1 MKTKL
6 FSKLLLLVTSFTL
19 ISCSFS
25 SSGSGLKG
33 NEDDYY
39 KIDFYSDYADM
50 DYGDPTS
57 WDKTKAKYL
66 GYGYILKDKDPS
78 KQSVPSLTYLDE
90 TNKDYDYRKSSK
102 VAGSYFTY
110 EFNGF
115 YTAGD
120 KSKPI
125 SDAVFTSSCDV
136 FANFKQVYNKY
147 LVKIFND
154 KEVVYSENLTYENYF
169 KIQLDKSV
177 GIGTVSIHERYTN
190 KELYSFT
197 TGKNNLP
204 YYYLD
209 AKCTGFSV
217 KRKNGDV
224 FEDYPTGNTNDV
236 DAPYEIRALYND
248 LTYKKFDVTIPQ
260 KVTFDRKDI
269 DTALFF
275 NQEHESNG
283 DNYVY
288 KVTYNEPFAPENK
301 EVTIDG
307 TKYVFIGFEDT
318 IYAPNT
324 HDKLP
329 CKKIDAS
336 HIKDNVTLT
345 PKFDYAK
352 LQVTF
357 HRGTT
362 TDTKEVSHGSLI
374 NPISI
379 DEDTIPA
386 GYVFSGDW
394 YDGSKMKEID
404 SSFDDAK
411 LKTLYTDGTTL
422 DSKFEAAKFDFSK
435 PVTTNLDLYC
445 LCVKKTLTEGIYSF
459 EYDSSLKGYSLTV
472 VSSSTELD
480 MSSLLQNRVYNFKG
494 IKKLNDKSINIDNI
508 KFPSS
513 LVKLYNDSLYG
524 LGSEGSGTTL
534 DLSNVTGELEI
545 GMNAFRSMVKMV
557 TLKLPTVKSIGKNA
571 LAECDRLTTINVK
584 SSKTEKLSNEFTGA
598 GVDDPNKIVWDAN
611 Y

>member
-1 MKTKL
+1 MKNKL

-25 SSGSGLKG
+25 SSESGLKG

-39 KIDFYSDYADM
+39 KIDFYSDYVGM
-50 DYGDPTS
+50 DYSNPTS
-57 WDKTKAKYL
+57 WDKTQAKYL
-66 GYGYILKDKDPS
+66 GYGYILKYKDPS

-90 TNKDYDYRKSSK
+90 TNKDYDYKKSSNTPE
-102 VAGSYFTY
+102 SYFAY

-115 YTAGD
+115 YTAGNG
-120 KSKPI
+120 SKPI

-136 FANFKQVYNKY
+136 FANFKQAYNKY
-147 LVKIFND
+147 LVKIFDD
-154 KEVVYSENLTYENYF
+154 KEMVYSENLTYANSF
-169 KIQLDKSV
+169 VINDDT
-177 GIGTVSIHERYTN
+177 ISIHERYVSEPLATFRMT
-190 KELYSFT
+190 KDS
-197 TGKNNLP
+197 LP
-204 YYYLD
+204 YYYET
-209 AKCTGFSV
+209 AKFARFEI
-217 KRKNGDV
+217 KRKNGDT
-224 FEDYPTGNTNDV
+224 FEDHSLGNATYYV
-236 DAPYEIRALYND
+236 DASYEIRALYKD
-248 LTYKKFDVTIPQ
+248 LIYKKFDVTIPQ
-260 KVTFDRKDI
+260 KVTFGGKDI

-275 NQEHESNG
+275 TQEHETNL

-288 KVTYNEPFAPENK
+288 KVTYNEAFEPKTK
-301 EVTIDG
+301 EITIDG
-307 TKYVFIGFEDT
+307 TKYAFSGFEDA

-329 CKKIDAS
+329 GEKVDVN
-336 HIKDNVTLT
+336 HIKDNVTLI

-357 HRGTT
+357 HEGTT
-362 TDTKEVSHGSLI
+362 AHIKEVSFGSTI

-379 DEDTIPA
+379 DENTVPV
-386 GYVFSGDW
+386 GYAFSGDW

-404 SSFDDAK
+404 SSFD
-411 LKTLYTDGTTL
+411 LNTLYTNGTVL
-422 DSKFEAAKFDFSK
+422 DSKFESVKFDFSK

-459 EYDSSLKGYSLTV
+459 EYDSSLKGYSLTG
-472 VSSSTELD
+472 VSSSTGLD
-480 MSSLLQNRVYNFKG
+480 MSSLLQTRIYDFKG

-508 KFPSS
+508 KFPST

-524 LGSEGSGTTL
+524 LGSEGSGTIL

-557 TLKLPTVKSIGKNA
+557 TLKLPMVKSIGKNA

-598 GVDDPNKIVWDAN
+598 GVDDPNKIVWAAN

>member
-50 DYGDPTS
+50 DYSDPSS

-102 VAGSYFTY
+102 VAESYFTY

-125 SDAVFTSSCDV
+125 SDAIFTSSCDV

-154 KEVVYSENLTYENYF
+154 KEVVYSENLTYANYF
-169 KIQLDKSV
+169 KIDDD
-177 GIGTVSIHERYTN
+177 TVSIHERYTN
-190 KELYSFT
+190 KELNSFRMT
-197 TGKNNLP
+197 KDSLP
-204 YYYLD
+204 YYYET
-209 AKCTGFSV
+209 AKFARFDI
-217 KRKNGDV
+217 KRKNGGT
-224 FEDYPTGNTNDV
+224 FEDYSLGNATYYV
-236 DAPYEIRALYND
+236 DASYEIKALYND
-248 LTYKKFDVTIPQ
+248 LTYKKFDVNIPQ
-260 KVTFDRKDI
+260 KVTFGGKDI

-275 NQEHESNG
+275 TQEHETNG

-288 KVTYNEPFAPENK
+288 KVTYNEAFEPKTK
-301 EVTIDG
+301 EMTIDG
-307 TKYVFIGFEDT
+307 IKYVFTGFEDA
-318 IYAPNT
+318 IYADST
-324 HDKLP
+324 HEEVKGEPVDVN
-329 CKKIDAS
+329 

-357 HRGTT
+357 HIGTT
-362 TDTKEVSHGSLI
+362 TDIKEVSYGSTI

-379 DEDTIPA
+379 DETKIPT

-394 YDGSKMKEID
+394 YDGSKMKVID
-404 SSFDDAK
+404 PSFDTK
-411 LKTLYTDGTTL
+411 LKALYTDGTSL
-422 DSKFEAAKFDFSK
+422 HSKFKDAKIDFSK

-445 LCVKKTLTEGIYSF
+445 VCIKKTLTEGIYSF
-459 EYDSSLKGYSLTV
+459 EYDASLKGYSLTG
-472 VSSSTELD
+472 VSSSTGLD
-480 MSSLLQNRVYNFKG
+480 MSSLLQNRVYDFKG
-494 IKKLNDKSINIDNI
+494 IKKLNDKSINIDEI
-508 KFPSS
+508 KFPST

-571 LAECDRLTTINVK
+571 FAECDRLTTINVK
-584 SSKTEKLSNEFTGA
+584 NKEADNPDLFNGTGVKIL
-598 GVDDPNKIVWDAN
+598 VDIKWNVN

>member
-90 TNKDYDYRKSSK
+90 TNKNYDYRESSK
-102 VAGSYFTY
+102 VAGSYFNY
-110 EFNGF
+110 EFDGF

-136 FANFKQVYNKY
+136 FANFKQSYNKY

-154 KEVVYSENLTYENYF
+154 KEVVYSENLIYRDSFVINNDTISIYQIGESGP
-169 KIQLDKSV
+169 KS
-177 GIGTVSIHERYTN
+177 ITMT
-190 KELYSFT
+190 KE
-197 TGKNNLP
+197 NLP
-204 YYYLD
+204 YYYET
-209 AKCTGFSV
+209 AKFARFEI
-217 KRKNGDV
+217 KRKNGDT
-224 FEDYPTGNTNDV
+224 FEDFSYIDREPYPI
-236 DAPYEIRALYND
+236 DAPYEIRALYKD

-260 KVTFDRKDI
+260 KVTFDGKDI

-275 NQEHESNG
+275 NQEHETNG
-283 DNYVY
+283 GNYVY
-288 KVTYNEPFAPENK
+288 KVTYNEAFEPKTK
-301 EVTIDG
+301 EKPIDG
-307 TKYVFIGFEDT
+307 IKYVFTGFEDAV
-318 IYAPNT
+318 YADST
-324 HDKLP
+324 HEEVKGEPVDVN
-329 CKKIDAS
+329 
-336 HIKDNVTLT
+336 HIKDNVTLISR
-345 PKFDYAK
+345 FDYAK

-357 HRGTT
+357 HIGAT
-362 TDTKEVSHGSLI
+362 TDVKEVSHGSLI

-379 DEDTIPA
+379 DEETIPA

-394 YDGSKMKEID
+394 YDGSEMKVID
-404 SSFDDAK
+404 PSFDDAK
-411 LKTLYTDGTTL
+411 LKALYTDGTAL
-422 DSKFEAAKFDFSK
+422 DSKFKSAKFDFSK

-445 LCVKKTLTEGIYSF
+445 LCVKKTLTEGVYSF
-459 EYDSSLKGYSLTV
+459 EYDSSLKGYSLIG
-472 VSSSTELD
+472 VSSVPSAGLD
-480 MSSLLQNRVYNFKG
+480 MSSLLQNRVYDFKG
-494 IKKLNDKSINIDNI
+494 IKKLNDKSINIDEI
-508 KFPSS
+508 KFPST

-524 LGSEGSGTTL
+524 LGSEASGTIL

-557 TLKLPTVKSIGKNA
+557 TLKLPMVKSIGKNA

-584 SSKTEKLSNEFTGA
+584 NKEADNPDLFNGTG
-598 GVDDPNKIVWDAN
+598 VKILVAINWGR
-611 Y
+611 

>member
-50 DYGDPTS
+50 DYSDSTS

-102 VAGSYFTY
+102 VAENYFTY
-110 EFNGF
+110 EFDGF

-154 KEVVYSENLTYENYF
+154 KEVVFSENLEYASSFMTNDET
-169 KIQLDKSV
+169 I
-177 GIGTVSIHERYTN
+177 SIYERYAKDPLVTFRMT
-190 KELYSFT
+190 KDS
-197 TGKNNLP
+197 LP
-204 YYYLD
+204 YYYET
-209 AKCTGFSV
+209 AKFARFDI

-224 FEDYPTGNTNDV
+224 FEDHSLGNATYYA
-236 DAPYEIRALYND
+236 DASYEIKALYND
-248 LTYKKFDVTIPQ
+248 LTYKKFDVNIPQ
-260 KVTFDRKDI
+260 KVTFGGKDI

-275 NQEHESNG
+275 TQEHETNG

-288 KVTYNEPFAPENK
+288 KVTYNEAFEPKTK
-301 EVTIDG
+301 EMTIDG
-307 TKYVFIGFEDT
+307 IKYVFTGFEDA
-318 IYAPNT
+318 IYADST
-324 HDKLP
+324 HEEVKGEPVDVN
-329 CKKIDAS
+329 

-357 HRGTT
+357 HIGTT
-362 TDTKEVSHGSLI
+362 TDIKEVSYGSLI
-374 NPISI
+374 NPITI
-379 DEDTIPA
+379 DEETIPA

-394 YDGSKMKEID
+394 YDGSKMKVID
-404 SSFDDAK
+404 PSFDDTK
-411 LKTLYTDGTTL
+411 LKALYTDGTSL
-422 DSKFEAAKFDFSK
+422 HSKFKDAKFDFSK

-445 LCVKKTLTEGIYSF
+445 LCVEKTLTEGVYSF
-459 EYDSSLKGYSLTV
+459 EYDSSLKGYSLTGI
-472 VSSSTELD
+472 SSSTGLD

-508 KFPSS
+508 KFPST

-524 LGSEGSGTTL
+524 LGSEASGTIL
-534 DLSNVTGELEI
+534 DLSNVAGELEI

-557 TLKLPTVKSIGKNA
+557 TINLPMVKGKSIGKNA
-571 LAECDRLTTINVK
+571 FAECDRLTTINVK
-584 SSKTEKLSNEFTGA
+584 NKEADSSDLFDGTG
-598 GVDDPNKIVWDAN
+598 VKVLVEIKWNAN

>member
-90 TNKDYDYRKSSK
+90 TNKNYDYRKSSK

-110 EFNGF
+110 EFDGF

-125 SDAVFTSSCDV
+125 SDAIFTSSCDV

-154 KEVVYSENLTYENYF
+154 KEVVYSENLIYRDSFVINNDTISIYQIGESGP
-169 KIQLDKSV
+169 KS
-177 GIGTVSIHERYTN
+177 ITMT
-190 KELYSFT
+190 KE
-197 TGKNNLP
+197 NLP
-204 YYYLD
+204 YYYET
-209 AKCTGFSV
+209 AKFARFEI
-217 KRKNGDV
+217 KRKNGDT
-224 FEDYPTGNTNDV
+224 FEDFSYIDREPYPI
-236 DAPYEIRALYND
+236 DAPYEIRALYKD

-260 KVTFDRKDI
+260 KVTFDGKDI

-288 KVTYNEPFAPENK
+288 KVTYNEAFEPKTK
-301 EVTIDG
+301 EKPIDG
-307 TKYVFIGFEDT
+307 IKYVFTGFKDAV
-318 IYAPNT
+318 YADST
-324 HDKLP
+324 HEEVKGEPVDVN
-329 CKKIDAS
+329 

-357 HRGTT
+357 HIGTT
-362 TDTKEVSHGSLI
+362 TDIKEVSYGSLI
-374 NPISI
+374 NPITI
-379 DEDTIPA
+379 DEETIPA

-394 YDGSKMKEID
+394 YDGSEMKEID

-411 LKTLYTDGTTL
+411 LKALYTDGTAL
-422 DSKFEAAKFDFSK
+422 DRQFESAKFDFSK

-445 LCVKKTLTEGIYSF
+445 LCVKKTLTEGVYSF
-459 EYDSSLKGYSLTV
+459 EYDASLKGYSLTG
-472 VSSSTELD
+472 VSSVPSAGLD
-480 MSSLLQNRVYNFKG
+480 MSSLLQNRVYDFKG

-508 KFPSS
+508 KFPST

-571 LAECDRLTTINVK
+571 FAECDRLTTINVK
-584 SSKTEKLSNEFTGA
+584 NKEADSPDLFDGTG
-598 GVDDPNKIVWDAN
+598 VKVLVEIKWNAN

>member
-50 DYGDPTS
+50 DYSDSTS

-102 VAGSYFTY
+102 VAENYFTY
-110 EFNGF
+110 EFDGF

-154 KEVVYSENLTYENYF
+154 KEVVFSENLEYASSFVTNDET
-169 KIQLDKSV
+169 I
-177 GIGTVSIHERYTN
+177 SIYERYAKDPLVTFRMT
-190 KELYSFT
+190 KDS
-197 TGKNNLP
+197 LP
-204 YYYLD
+204 YYYET
-209 AKCTGFSV
+209 AKFARFDI

-224 FEDYPTGNTNDV
+224 FEDHSLGNATYYV
-236 DAPYEIRALYND
+236 DASYEIKALYND
-248 LTYKKFDVTIPQ
+248 LTYKKFDVNIPQ
-260 KVTFDRKDI
+260 KVTFGGKDI

-275 NQEHESNG
+275 TQEHETNG

-288 KVTYNEPFAPENK
+288 KVTYNEAFEPKTK
-301 EVTIDG
+301 EMTIDG
-307 TKYVFIGFEDT
+307 IKYVFTGFEDA
-318 IYAPNT
+318 IYADST
-324 HDKLP
+324 HEEVKGEPVDVN
-329 CKKIDAS
+329 

-357 HRGTT
+357 HIGTT
-362 TDTKEVSHGSLI
+362 TDIKEVSYGSLI
-374 NPISI
+374 NPITI
-379 DEDTIPA
+379 DEETIPA

-394 YDGSKMKEID
+394 YDGSKMKVID
-404 SSFDDAK
+404 PSFDDTK
-411 LKTLYTDGTTL
+411 LKALYTEGTSL
-422 DSKFEAAKFDFSK
+422 HSKFKDAKFDFSK
-435 PVTTNLDLYC
+435 PVTANLDLYC
-445 LCVKKTLTEGIYSF
+445 LCVEKTLIEGVYSF
-459 EYDSSLKGYSLTV
+459 EYDSSLKGYSLTGI
-472 VSSSTELD
+472 SSSTGLD

-508 KFPSS
+508 KFPST

-524 LGSEGSGTTL
+524 LGSEASGTIL
-534 DLSNVTGELEI
+534 DLSNVAGELEI

-557 TLKLPTVKSIGKNA
+557 TINLPMVKGKSIGKNA

-584 SSKTEKLSNEFTGA
+584 NRETDTPDLFVGTG
-598 GVDDPNKIVWDAN
+598 VKVLVEIKWNAN

>member
-50 DYGDPTS
+50 DYSDPSS

-102 VAGSYFTY
+102 VAENYFTY
-110 EFNGF
+110 EFDGF

-154 KEVVYSENLTYENYF
+154 KEVVFSENLEYASSFVTNDET
-169 KIQLDKSV
+169 I
-177 GIGTVSIHERYTN
+177 SIYERYTN
-190 KELYSFT
+190 KELNSFRMT
-197 TGKNNLP
+197 KDSLP
-204 YYYLD
+204 YYYET
-209 AKCTGFSV
+209 AKFAHFDI
-217 KRKNGDV
+217 KRKNGDT
-224 FEDYPTGNTNDV
+224 FEDYSLGNATYYV
-236 DAPYEIRALYND
+236 DASYEIKALYND
-248 LTYKKFDVTIPQ
+248 LTYKKFDVNIPQ
-260 KVTFDRKDI
+260 KVTFGGKDI

-275 NQEHESNG
+275 TQEHETNG

-288 KVTYNEPFAPENK
+288 KVTYNEAFEPKTK
-301 EVTIDG
+301 EMTIDG
-307 TKYVFIGFEDT
+307 IKYVFTGFEDA
-318 IYAPNT
+318 IYADNT
-324 HDKLP
+324 HEEVKGEPVDVN
-329 CKKIDAS
+329 

-352 LQVTF
+352 LQVAF
-357 HRGTT
+357 HIGTT
-362 TDTKEVSHGSLI
+362 TDIKEVSYGSLI
-374 NPISI
+374 NPITI
-379 DEDTIPA
+379 DEETIPA

-394 YDGSKMKEID
+394 YDGSKMKVID
-404 SSFDDAK
+404 PSFDDTK
-411 LKTLYTDGTTL
+411 LKTLYTDGTSL
-422 DSKFEAAKFDFSK
+422 HSKFKDAKFDFSK

-445 LCVKKTLTEGIYSF
+445 LCVEKTLTEGVYSF
-459 EYDSSLKGYSLTV
+459 EYDSSLKGYSLTGI
-472 VSSSTELD
+472 SSSTGLD

-508 KFPSS
+508 KFPST

-524 LGSEGSGTTL
+524 LGSEASGTIL

-557 TLKLPTVKSIGKNA
+557 TINLPMVKGKSIGKNA
-571 LAECDRLTTINVK
+571 FAECDRLTTINVK
-584 SSKTEKLSNEFTGA
+584 NKEADSPDLFDGTG
-598 GVDDPNKIVWDAN
+598 VKVLVEIKWNAN

>member
-50 DYGDPTS
+50 DYSDSTS

-102 VAGSYFTY
+102 VAENYFTY
-110 EFNGF
+110 EFDGF

-154 KEVVYSENLTYENYF
+154 KEVVFSENLEYASSFVTNDET
-169 KIQLDKSV
+169 I
-177 GIGTVSIHERYTN
+177 SIYERYAKDPLVTFRMT
-190 KELYSFT
+190 KDS
-197 TGKNNLP
+197 LP
-204 YYYLD
+204 YYYET
-209 AKCTGFSV
+209 AKFARFDI

-224 FEDYPTGNTNDV
+224 FEDHSLGNATYYV
-236 DAPYEIRALYND
+236 DASYEIKALYND
-248 LTYKKFDVTIPQ
+248 LTYKKFDVNIPQ
-260 KVTFDRKDI
+260 KVTFGGKDI

-275 NQEHESNG
+275 TQEHETNG

-288 KVTYNEPFAPENK
+288 KVTYNEAFEPKTK
-301 EVTIDG
+301 EMTIDG
-307 TKYVFIGFEDT
+307 IKYVFTGFEDA
-318 IYAPNT
+318 IYADST
-324 HDKLP
+324 HEEVKGEPVDVN
-329 CKKIDAS
+329 

-357 HRGTT
+357 HEGTT
-362 TDTKEVSHGSLI
+362 THIKEVSYGSTI

-379 DEDTIPA
+379 DETKIPT

-394 YDGSKMKEID
+394 YDGSKMEGID
-404 SSFDDAK
+404 LS
-411 LKTLYTDGTTL
+411 TLYTGQTAL
-422 DSKFEAAKFDFSK
+422 DRQFESAKIDFSK

-445 LCVKKTLTEGIYSF
+445 VCIKKTLTEGIYSF
-459 EYDSSLKGYSLTV
+459 EYDSSLKGYSLTGI
-472 VSSSTELD
+472 SSIPTAGLD
-480 MSSLLQNRVYNFKG
+480 MSSLLQNRVYDFKG

-508 KFPSS
+508 KFPST

-571 LAECDRLTTINVK
+571 FAECDRLTTINVK
-584 SSKTEKLSNEFTGA
+584 NKEADSPDLFDGTG
-598 GVDDPNKIVWDAN
+598 VKVLVEIKWNAN

>member
-102 VAGSYFTY
+102 VAESYFTY
-110 EFNGF
+110 KFNGF

-154 KEVVYSENLTYENYF
+154 KEVVYSENLEYGSSFVIDDDT
-169 KIQLDKSV
+169 I
-177 GIGTVSIHERYTN
+177 SIHERYVSEPLATFRMTN
-190 KELYSFT
+190 DS
-197 TGKNNLP
+197 LP
-204 YYYLD
+204 YYYET
-209 AKCTGFSV
+209 AKFARFEI
-217 KRKNGDV
+217 KRKNGDT
-224 FEDYPTGNTNDV
+224 FEDHSLGNATYYV
-236 DAPYEIRALYND
+236 DAPYEIRAIYENLD
-248 LTYKKFDVTIPQ
+248 YKQFDVSIPQ
-260 KVTFDRKDI
+260 KVTFDGKDI

-275 NQEHESNG
+275 TQEHESNG

-288 KVTYNEPFAPENK
+288 KVTYNEAFEPKIK
-301 EVTIDG
+301 EKPIDG
-307 TKYVFIGFEDT
+307 TKYVFTGFEDA
-318 IYAPNT
+318 IYADST
-324 HDKLP
+324 HEEVKEEPVDVN
-329 CKKIDAS
+329 
-336 HIKDNVTLT
+336 HIKDNVALI

-357 HRGTT
+357 HIGTT
-362 TDTKEVSHGSLI
+362 TDIKEVSYGSLI
-374 NPISI
+374 NPITI
-379 DEDTIPA
+379 DEETIPA

-394 YDGSKMKEID
+394 YDGSEMKEID
-404 SSFDDAK
+404 PSFDDAK
-411 LKTLYTDGTTL
+411 LKALYTDGTAL
-422 DSKFEAAKFDFSK
+422 HSKFKDAKFDFSK
-435 PVTTNLDLYC
+435 PITTNLDLYC
-445 LCVKKTLTEGIYSF
+445 LCVKKTLTEGVYSF
-459 EYDSSLKGYSLTV
+459 EYDSSLKGYSLTG
-472 VSSSTELD
+472 VSSSTGLD
-480 MSSLLQNRVYNFKG
+480 MSSLLQNRVYDFKG
-494 IKKLNDKSINIDNI
+494 IKKLNDKSINIDEI

-513 LVKLYNDSLYG
+513 LIKLYNDSLYG
-524 LGSEGSGTTL
+524 LGSEGSGTVL

-557 TLKLPTVKSIGKNA
+557 TLKLPMVKSIGKNA

>member
-25 SSGSGLKG
+25 SSESGLKG
-33 NEDDYY
+33 NEGDYY

-50 DYGDPTS
+50 DYGNPAS
-57 WDKTKAKYL
+57 WDKAKAKYL

-78 KQSVPSLTYLDE
+78 KQSAPSLTYLDE

-102 VAGSYFTY
+102 VAESYFTY
-110 EFNGF
+110 EFDGF

-136 FANFKQVYNKY
+136 FANFKQAYNKY

-154 KEVVYSENLTYENYF
+154 KEVVYSENLTYANYF
-169 KIQLDKSV
+169 KIDDD
-177 GIGTVSIHERYTN
+177 TVSIHERYTN
-190 KELYSFT
+190 KELNSFRMA
-197 TGKNNLP
+197 KDSLP
-204 YYYLD
+204 YYYET
-209 AKCTGFSV
+209 AKFARFEI
-217 KRKNGDV
+217 KRKNGDT
-224 FEDYPTGNTNDV
+224 FEDYSLGNATYYV
-236 DAPYEIRALYND
+236 DAPYEIRALYKD

-260 KVTFDRKDI
+260 TVTLGSKVI
-269 DTALFF
+269 DAQLFF
-275 NQEHESNG
+275 TEEHESVG

-288 KVTYNEPFAPENK
+288 KVTYNEAFEPKTK
-301 EVTIDG
+301 EVPIDG
-307 TKYVFIGFEDT
+307 TKYVFSGFEAAV
-318 IYAPNT
+318 YPEST
-324 HDKLP
+324 HEEVKGKQVDVN
-329 CKKIDAS
+329 

-357 HRGTT
+357 HVGTT
-362 TDTKEVSHGSLI
+362 TDTKKVSYGSLI

-379 DEDTIPA
+379 DENDIPT

-394 YDGSKMKEID
+394 YDGSKIKGID
-404 SSFDDAK
+404 PSFD
-411 LKTLYTDGTTL
+411 LNTLYIDGTSL
-422 DSKFEAAKFDFSK
+422 HSKFKNAKFDFSETVK
-435 PVTTNLDLYC
+435 TNLDLYC

-459 EYDSSLKGYSLTV
+459 EYDTSLKGYSLTG
-472 VSSSTELD
+472 VSSSTGLD
-480 MSSLLQNRVYNFKG
+480 MSSLLQNRVYDFKG
-494 IKKLNDKSINIDNI
+494 IKQLKDKSINIDNI
-508 KFPSS
+508 KFPST

-524 LGSEGSGTTL
+524 LGGKGEGTTL

-557 TLKLPTVKSIGKNA
+557 TLKLPMVKSIGKNA

-584 SSKTEKLSNEFTGA
+584 NSKTTKLSNEFTAA
-598 GVDDPNKIVWDAN
+598 GVDDLNKIAWDTN

>member
-39 KIDFYSDYADM
+39 KINFYSDYADM

-90 TNKDYDYRKSSK
+90 TNKNYDYRKSSK

-110 EFNGF
+110 EFDGF

-154 KEVVYSENLTYENYF
+154 KEVVYSENLTYANSF
-169 KIQLDKSV
+169 VINDDT
-177 GIGTVSIHERYTN
+177 ISIHERYVSEPLATFRMTN
-190 KELYSFT
+190 DS
-197 TGKNNLP
+197 LP
-204 YYYLD
+204 YYYET
-209 AKCTGFSV
+209 AKFARFEI
-217 KRKNGDV
+217 KRKNGDT
-224 FEDYPTGNTNDV
+224 FEDHSLGNATYYV
-236 DAPYEIRALYND
+236 DAPYEIRAIYENLD
-248 LTYKKFDVTIPQ
+248 YKQFDVSIPQ
-260 KVTFDRKDI
+260 KVTFGGKDI

-275 NQEHESNG
+275 TQEHETNG
-283 DNYVY
+283 GNYVY
-288 KVTYNEPFAPENK
+288 KVTYNEAFEPKIK
-301 EVTIDG
+301 EKPIDG
-307 TKYVFIGFEDT
+307 IKYVFTGFEDA
-318 IYAPNT
+318 IYADST
-324 HDKLP
+324 HEEVKGEPVDVN
-329 CKKIDAS
+329 

-357 HRGTT
+357 HEGTT
-362 TDTKEVSHGSLI
+362 TDIKEVSYGSLI
-374 NPISI
+374 NPITI
-379 DEDTIPA
+379 DEETIPA

-394 YDGSKMKEID
+394 YDGSKMKVID
-404 SSFDDAK
+404 PSFDDAK
-411 LKTLYTDGTTL
+411 LKALYTDGTAL
-422 DSKFEAAKFDFSK
+422 DGKFKDAKFDFSK

-445 LCVKKTLTEGIYSF
+445 LCVEKTLTEGIYSF
-459 EYDSSLKGYSLTV
+459 EYDASLKGYSLTG
-472 VSSSTELD
+472 VSSSTGLD
-480 MSSLLQNRVYNFKG
+480 MSSLLQNRVYDFKG
-494 IKKLNDKSINIDNI
+494 IKKLNDKSINIDEI
-508 KFPSS
+508 KFPST

-524 LGSEGSGTTL
+524 LGSEGSGTIL

-545 GMNAFRSMVKMV
+545 GVNTFRSMVKMV
-557 TLKLPTVKSIGKNA
+557 TIKLPTVKSIGKNA
-571 LAECDRLTTINVK
+571 LAECDRLTKINVK

>member
-50 DYGDPTS
+50 DYSDPSS

-102 VAGSYFTY
+102 VAESYFTY
-110 EFNGF
+110 EFDGF

-154 KEVVYSENLTYENYF
+154 KEVVYSENLTYANYF
-169 KIQLDKSV
+169 KIDDDT
-177 GIGTVSIHERYTN
+177 ISIYERYAKDPLVTFRMT
-190 KELYSFT
+190 KDS
-197 TGKNNLP
+197 LP
-204 YYYLD
+204 YYYET
-209 AKCTGFSV
+209 AKFARFDI

-224 FEDYPTGNTNDV
+224 FEDHSLGNATYYV
-236 DAPYEIRALYND
+236 DASYEIKALYND
-248 LTYKKFDVTIPQ
+248 LTYKKFDVNIPQ
-260 KVTFDRKDI
+260 KVTFGGKDI

-275 NQEHESNG
+275 TQEHETNG

-288 KVTYNEPFAPENK
+288 KVTYNEAFEPKTK
-301 EVTIDG
+301 EMTIDG
-307 TKYVFIGFEDT
+307 IKYVFTGFEDA
-318 IYAPNT
+318 IYADST
-324 HDKLP
+324 HEEVKGEPVDVN
-329 CKKIDAS
+329 

-357 HRGTT
+357 HIGTT
-362 TDTKEVSHGSLI
+362 TDIKEVSYGSLI
-374 NPISI
+374 NPITI
-379 DEDTIPA
+379 DEETIPA

-394 YDGSKMKEID
+394 YDGSKMKVID
-404 SSFDDAK
+404 PSFDDTK
-411 LKTLYTDGTTL
+411 LKALYTDGTSL
-422 DSKFEAAKFDFSK
+422 HSKFKDAKFDFSK

-445 LCVKKTLTEGIYSF
+445 LCVEKTLTEGVYSF
-459 EYDSSLKGYSLTV
+459 EYDSSLKGYSLTG
-472 VSSSTELD
+472 VSSSTGLD

-508 KFPSS
+508 KFPST

-524 LGSEGSGTTL
+524 LGSEASGTIL
-534 DLSNVTGELEI
+534 DLSNVAGELEI

-557 TLKLPTVKSIGKNA
+557 TINLPMVKGKSIGKNA
-571 LAECDRLTTINVK
+571 FAECDRLTTINVK
-584 SSKTEKLSNEFTGA
+584 NKEADSPDLFDGTG
-598 GVDDPNKIVWDAN
+598 VKVLVEIKWNAN

>member
-50 DYGDPTS
+50 DYSDSTS

-102 VAGSYFTY
+102 VAESYFTY
-110 EFNGF
+110 EFDGF

-125 SDAVFTSSCDV
+125 SDAIFTSSCDV

-154 KEVVYSENLTYENYF
+154 KEVVFSENLEYASSFVTNDET
-169 KIQLDKSV
+169 I
-177 GIGTVSIHERYTN
+177 SIYERYAKDPLVTFRMT
-190 KELYSFT
+190 KDS
-197 TGKNNLP
+197 LP
-204 YYYLD
+204 YYYET
-209 AKCTGFSV
+209 AKFARFDI

-224 FEDYPTGNTNDV
+224 FEDHSLGNATYYV
-236 DAPYEIRALYND
+236 DASYEIKALYND
-248 LTYKKFDVTIPQ
+248 LTYKKFDVNIPQ
-260 KVTFDRKDI
+260 KVTFDGKDI

-275 NQEHESNG
+275 TEEHVSNG

-288 KVTYNEPFAPENK
+288 KATYNEAFAPKVK
-301 EVTIDG
+301 EKEIDG
-307 TKYVFIGFEDT
+307 TKYVFTGFEDA

-329 CKKIDAS
+329 GEKVDAN

-357 HRGTT
+357 HEGTT
-362 TDTKEVSHGSLI
+362 THIKEVSYGSTI

-379 DEDTIPA
+379 DETKIPT

-394 YDGSKMKEID
+394 YDGSKMEGID
-404 SSFDDAK
+404 LS
-411 LKTLYTDGTTL
+411 TLYTGQTAL
-422 DSKFEAAKFDFSK
+422 DRQFESAKIDFSK

-445 LCVKKTLTEGIYSF
+445 VCIKKTLTEGIYSF
-459 EYDSSLKGYSLTV
+459 EYDASLKGYSLTG
-472 VSSSTELD
+472 VSSSTGLD

-508 KFPSS
+508 KFPST

-571 LAECDRLTTINVK
+571 FAECDRLTTINVK
-584 SSKTEKLSNEFTGA
+584 NKEADNPDLFNGTGVKIL
-598 GVDDPNKIVWDAN
+598 VDIKWNAN

>member
-50 DYGDPTS
+50 DYSKPTS

-90 TNKDYDYRKSSK
+90 TNKDYDYRKSSNIPE
-102 VAGSYFTY
+102 SYFTY

-154 KEVVYSENLTYENYF
+154 KEVVYSENLTYANYF
-169 KIQLDKSV
+169 KIDDD
-177 GIGTVSIHERYTN
+177 TVSIHERYVSEPLATFRMT
-190 KELYSFT
+190 KDS
-197 TGKNNLP
+197 LP
-204 YYYLD
+204 YYYET
-209 AKCTGFSV
+209 AKFARFEL
-217 KRKNGDV
+217 KRKNGDI
-224 FEDYPTGNTNDV
+224 FEDHSFGNATYYV
-236 DAPYEIRALYND
+236 DAPYEIKALYND
-248 LTYKKFDVTIPQ
+248 LTYKKFDVAIPQ
-260 KVTFDRKDI
+260 TVTLGSKVI
-269 DTALFF
+269 DTQLFF
-275 NQEHESNG
+275 TEEHESVG

-288 KVTYNEPFAPENK
+288 KVTYNEAFEPKTK
-301 EVTIDG
+301 EMTIDG
-307 TKYVFIGFEDT
+307 TKYVFTGFDNAFYDEAKEKPVDV
-318 IYAPNT
+318 N
-324 HDKLP
+324 
-329 CKKIDAS
+329 

-352 LQVTF
+352 LKVTF
-357 HRGTT
+357 HIGTT
-362 TDTKEVSHGSLI
+362 TDIKEVSYGSLI

-379 DEDTIPA
+379 DESAIPA
-386 GYVFSGDW
+386 GYVFSEDW
-394 YDGSKMKEID
+394 YDGSKMKGID
-404 SSFDDAK
+404 
-411 LKTLYTDGTTL
+411 LNTLYTGQTAL
-422 DSKFEAAKFDFSK
+422 DRRFESAKIDFSK

-445 LCVKKTLTEGIYSF
+445 LCIKKTLTEGIYSF
-459 EYDSSLKGYSLTV
+459 EYDSSLKGYSLTGI
-472 VSSSTELD
+472 SSIPTAGLD

-508 KFPSS
+508 KFPST

-557 TLKLPTVKSIGKNA
+557 TLKLPMVKSIGKNA

-584 SSKTEKLSNEFTGA
+584 NKETDSPDLFDGTG
-598 GVDDPNKIVWDAN
+598 VKVLVEIKWNAN

>member
-50 DYGDPTS
+50 DYSDSTS

-66 GYGYILKDKDPS
+66 GYGYILKDSS

-102 VAGSYFTY
+102 VAKSYFTY
-110 EFNGF
+110 EFDGF

-120 KSKPI
+120 KSKLI

-154 KEVVYSENLTYENYF
+154 KEVVYSENLEYGSSFVIDDDTI
-169 KIQLDKSV
+169 K
-177 GIGTVSIHERYTN
+177 IHERYVGDPLVTFRMT
-190 KELYSFT
+190 KDS
-197 TGKNNLP
+197 LP
-204 YYYLD
+204 YYYET
-209 AKCTGFSV
+209 AKFACFDI
-217 KRKNGDV
+217 KRKNGDT
-224 FEDYPTGNTNDV
+224 FEDYSFGNATYYV
-236 DAPYEIRALYND
+236 DAPYEIKAIYND

-260 KVTFDRKDI
+260 KVALDGKVI
-269 DTALFF
+269 DTQLFF
-275 NQEHESNG
+275 TEEHESVG

-288 KVTYNEPFAPENK
+288 KVTYNEAFEPKTK
-301 EVTIDG
+301 EMAIDG
-307 TKYVFIGFEDT
+307 TKYVFTGFEDAF
-318 IYAPNT
+318 YDEA
-324 HDKLP
+324 
-329 CKKIDAS
+329 KKKPVDVN
-336 HIKDNVTLT
+336 HIKDNVTLK

-357 HRGTT
+357 HIGTT
-362 TDTKEVSHGSLI
+362 TDTKEVSYGSLI

-379 DEDTIPA
+379 DESDIPA

-394 YDGSKMKEID
+394 YDGSKLKEKD
-404 SSFDDAK
+404 PEFD
-411 LKTLYTDGTTL
+411 LSTLYTGGTALDG
-422 DSKFEAAKFDFSK
+422 KFESAKFDFSK
-435 PVTTNLDLYC
+435 TVTTNLDLYY
-445 LCVKKTLTEGIYSF
+445 LCVEKTLTEGAYSF
-459 EYDSSLKGYSLTV
+459 EYDSSLKGYSLTGI
-472 VSSSTELD
+472 SSAPSTGLD
-480 MSSLLQNRVYNFKG
+480 MSSLLQNRVYSFKG
-494 IKKLNDKSINIDNI
+494 IKQLKDKSINIDNI

-524 LGSEGSGTTL
+524 LGSGSGAIGTIL

-571 LAECDRLTTINVK
+571 LAECDRLTAINVK

>member
-50 DYGDPTS
+50 DYSNAAS
-57 WDKTKAKYL
+57 WDKTQAKYL

-102 VAGSYFTY
+102 VAESYFTY
-110 EFNGF
+110 EFDGF

-120 KSKPI
+120 KSKSI
-125 SDAVFTSSCDV
+125 SDAIFTSSCDV
-136 FANFKQVYNKY
+136 FANFKKEYNKY

-154 KEVVYSENLTYENYF
+154 KEVVHSENLTYRDSFVINDDTISIYQIGESGP
-169 KIQLDKSV
+169 KS
-177 GIGTVSIHERYTN
+177 ITMT
-190 KELYSFT
+190 KE
-197 TGKNNLP
+197 NLP
-204 YYYLD
+204 YYYAD
-209 AKCTGFSV
+209 ATFDRFDI
-217 KRKNGDV
+217 KRKNGDT
-224 FEDYPTGNTNDV
+224 FEDFSYIDDAPYPI
-236 DAPYEIRALYND
+236 DAPYEIRAVYKD
-248 LTYKKFDVTIPQ
+248 LNRKQFDVTIPQ
-260 KVTFDRKDI
+260 KVKLDGKVI
-269 DTALFF
+269 DTQLFF
-275 NQEHESNG
+275 TEEHESVG

-288 KVTYNEPFAPENK
+288 KVTYNEAFEPKTK
-301 EVTIDG
+301 EMTIDG
-307 TKYVFIGFEDT
+307 IKYVFSGFEGAV
-318 IYAPNT
+318 YPEST
-324 HDKLP
+324 HEEVKGKPVDVN
-329 CKKIDAS
+329 
-336 HIKDNVTLT
+336 HIKDNVTLR

-357 HRGTT
+357 HIGTT
-362 TDTKEVSHGSLI
+362 TNTKKVSYGSLI

-379 DEDTIPA
+379 EETIPA

-394 YDGSKMKEID
+394 YDGSKMEGID
-404 SSFDDAK
+404 LS
-411 LKTLYTDGTTL
+411 TLYTDQTAL
-422 DSKFEAAKFDFSK
+422 DGKFESAKFDFSK

-445 LCVKKTLTEGIYSF
+445 LCVKKTLTEGVYSF
-459 EYDSSLKGYSLTV
+459 EYDSSLKGYSLTGV
-472 VSSSTELD
+472 SSVSSSSTELD
-480 MSSLLQNRVYNFKG
+480 MSSLLQNRIYDFKG

-508 KFPSS
+508 KFPST

-524 LGSEGSGTTL
+524 LGGKGEGTTL

-557 TLKLPTVKSIGKNA
+557 TLKLSMVKSIGKNA

-584 SSKTEKLSNEFTGA
+584 NKEADNPDLFVGTGVKA
-598 GVDDPNKIVWDAN
+598 LVAINWGL
-611 Y
+611 

>member
-50 DYGDPTS
+50 DYSDPSS

-102 VAGSYFTY
+102 VAESYFTY

-125 SDAVFTSSCDV
+125 SDAIFTSSCDV

-154 KEVVYSENLTYENYF
+154 KEVVFSENLEYASSFVTNDET
-169 KIQLDKSV
+169 I
-177 GIGTVSIHERYTN
+177 SIYERYAKDPLVTFRMT
-190 KELYSFT
+190 KDS
-197 TGKNNLP
+197 LP
-204 YYYLD
+204 YYYET
-209 AKCTGFSV
+209 AKFARFDI

-224 FEDYPTGNTNDV
+224 FEDHSLGNATYYV
-236 DAPYEIRALYND
+236 DASYEIKALYND
-248 LTYKKFDVTIPQ
+248 LTYKKFDVNIPQ
-260 KVTFDRKDI
+260 KVTFGGKDI

-275 NQEHESNG
+275 THAHDTNG

-288 KVTYNEPFAPENK
+288 KVTYNEAFAPKVK
-301 EVTIDG
+301 EKEIDG
-307 TKYVFIGFEDT
+307 TKYVFTGFEDA
-318 IYAPNT
+318 IYADST
-324 HDKLP
+324 HEEVKGEPVDVN
-329 CKKIDAS
+329 

-357 HRGTT
+357 HEGTT
-362 TDTKEVSHGSLI
+362 THIKEVSYGSTI

-379 DEDTIPA
+379 DETKIPT

-394 YDGSKMKEID
+394 YDGSKMEGID
-404 SSFDDAK
+404 LS
-411 LKTLYTDGTTL
+411 TLYTGQTAL
-422 DSKFEAAKFDFSK
+422 DRQFESAKIDFSK

-445 LCVKKTLTEGIYSF
+445 LCVEKTITEGIYSF
-459 EYDSSLKGYSLTV
+459 EYDSSLKGYSLTGI
-472 VSSSTELD
+472 SSIPTAGLD
-480 MSSLLQNRVYNFKG
+480 MSSLLQNRVYDFKG
-494 IKKLNDKSINIDNI
+494 IKKLNDKSINIDSI
-508 KFPSS
+508 KFPST

-571 LAECDRLTTINVK
+571 FAECDRLTTINVK
-584 SSKTEKLSNEFTGA
+584 NKEADSPDLFDGTG
-598 GVDDPNKIVWDAN
+598 VKVLVEIKWNAN

>member
-154 KEVVYSENLTYENYF
+154 KEVVYSENLTYANYF
-169 KIQLDKSV
+169 KIDDD
-177 GIGTVSIHERYTN
+177 TVSIHERYTN
-190 KELYSFT
+190 KELNSFRMT
-197 TGKNNLP
+197 KDNLP
-204 YYYLD
+204 YYYET
-209 AKCTGFSV
+209 AKFACFEI
-217 KRKNGDV
+217 KRKNGDT
-224 FEDYPTGNTNDV
+224 FEDFSYIDRERYPI
-236 DAPYEIRALYND
+236 DAPYEIRALYKD

-260 KVTFDRKDI
+260 KVTFDGKDI

-275 NQEHESNG
+275 NQEHETNG
-283 DNYVY
+283 GNYVY
-288 KVTYNEPFAPENK
+288 KVTYNEAFEPKTK
-301 EVTIDG
+301 EKPIDG
-307 TKYVFIGFEDT
+307 IKYVFTGFEDAV
-318 IYAPNT
+318 YADST
-324 HDKLP
+324 HEEVKGEPVDVN
-329 CKKIDAS
+329 
-336 HIKDNVTLT
+336 HIKDNVTLISR
-345 PKFDYAK
+345 FDYAK

-357 HRGTT
+357 HIGTT
-362 TDTKEVSHGSLI
+362 TDIKEVSYGSLI
-374 NPISI
+374 NPITI
-379 DEDTIPA
+379 DEETIPA

-394 YDGSKMKEID
+394 YDGSKMKVID
-404 SSFDDAK
+404 PSFDDAK
-411 LKTLYTDGTTL
+411 LKALYTDGTAL
-422 DSKFEAAKFDFSK
+422 DRQFESAKFDFSK

-445 LCVKKTLTEGIYSF
+445 LCVKKTLTEGVYSF
-459 EYDSSLKGYSLTV
+459 EYDSSLKGYSLAG
-472 VSSSTELD
+472 VSSSTGLD
-480 MSSLLQNRVYNFKG
+480 MSSLLQNRVYDFKG

-508 KFPSS
+508 KFPST

-524 LGSEGSGTTL
+524 LGSKGSGTVL

-571 LAECDRLTTINVK
+571 FAECDRLTTINVK

>member
-50 DYGDPTS
+50 DYSDSTS

-102 VAGSYFTY
+102 VAENYFTY
-110 EFNGF
+110 EFDGF

-154 KEVVYSENLTYENYF
+154 KEVVFSENLEYASSFVTNDET
-169 KIQLDKSV
+169 I
-177 GIGTVSIHERYTN
+177 SIYERYAKDPLVTFRMT
-190 KELYSFT
+190 KDS
-197 TGKNNLP
+197 LP
-204 YYYLD
+204 YYYET
-209 AKCTGFSV
+209 AKFARFDI

-224 FEDYPTGNTNDV
+224 FEDHSLGNATYYV
-236 DAPYEIRALYND
+236 DASYEIKALYND
-248 LTYKKFDVTIPQ
+248 LTYKKFDVNIPQ
-260 KVTFDRKDI
+260 KVTFGGKDI

-275 NQEHESNG
+275 TQEHETNG

-288 KVTYNEPFAPENK
+288 KVTYNEAFEPKTK
-301 EVTIDG
+301 EMTIDG
-307 TKYVFIGFEDT
+307 IKYVFTGFEDA
-318 IYAPNT
+318 IYADST
-324 HDKLP
+324 HEEVKGEPVDVN
-329 CKKIDAS
+329 

-357 HRGTT
+357 HIGTT
-362 TDTKEVSHGSLI
+362 TDIKEVSYGSLI
-374 NPISI
+374 NPITI
-379 DEDTIPA
+379 DEETIPA

-394 YDGSKMKEID
+394 YDGSKMKVID
-404 SSFDDAK
+404 PSFDDTK
-411 LKTLYTDGTTL
+411 LKALYTDGTSL
-422 DSKFEAAKFDFSK
+422 HSKFKDAKFDFSK

-445 LCVKKTLTEGIYSF
+445 LCVEKTLIEGVYSF
-459 EYDSSLKGYSLTV
+459 EYDSSLKGYSLTGI
-472 VSSSTELD
+472 SSSTGLD

-508 KFPSS
+508 KFPST

-524 LGSEGSGTTL
+524 LGSEASGTIL
-534 DLSNVTGELEI
+534 DLSNVAGELEI

-557 TLKLPTVKSIGKNA
+557 TINLPMVKGKSIGKNA
-571 LAECDRLTTINVK
+571 FAECDRLTTINVK
-584 SSKTEKLSNEFTGA
+584 NKEADSPDLFDGTG
-598 GVDDPNKIVWDAN
+598 VKVLVEIKWNAN

>member
-1 MKTKL
+1 MNTKL
-6 FSKLLLLVTSFTL
+6 FSKLLLLITSFTL

-50 DYGDPTS
+50 DYGNPTS

-102 VAGSYFTY
+102 VAESYFTY
-110 EFNGF
+110 EFDGF

-154 KEVVYSENLTYENYF
+154 KEVVYSENLTYANSF
-169 KIQLDKSV
+169 VISDDT
-177 GIGTVSIHERYTN
+177 ISIYERYVSEPLATFRMP
-190 KELYSFT
+190 KDS
-197 TGKNNLP
+197 LP
-204 YYYLD
+204 YYYET
-209 AKCTGFSV
+209 AKFARFEI
-217 KRKNGDV
+217 KRKNGDT
-224 FEDYPTGNTNDV
+224 FEDHSLGNATYYV
-236 DAPYEIRALYND
+236 DAPYEIRAIYENLD
-248 LTYKKFDVTIPQ
+248 YKQFDVSIPQ
-260 KVTFDRKDI
+260 KVTFGGKDI

-275 NQEHESNG
+275 TQEHETNG
-283 DNYVY
+283 GNYVY
-288 KVTYNEPFAPENK
+288 KVTYNEAFEPKTK
-301 EVTIDG
+301 EMEING
-307 TKYVFIGFEDT
+307 TKYVFTGFEDA

-329 CKKIDAS
+329 GEKVDVN
-336 HIKDNVTLT
+336 HIKDNVTLI

-357 HRGTT
+357 HEGTT
-362 TDTKEVSHGSLI
+362 AHIKEVSFGSTI
-374 NPISI
+374 NPITI
-379 DEDTIPA
+379 DEETIPA

-404 SSFDDAK
+404 PSFDDAK
-411 LKTLYTDGTTL
+411 LKALYTDGTAL
-422 DSKFEAAKFDFSK
+422 DGKFKDAKFDFSK

-445 LCVKKTLTEGIYSF
+445 LCVKKTLTEGVYSF
-459 EYDSSLKGYSLTV
+459 EYDASLKGYSLTG
-472 VSSSTELD
+472 VSSVPSAGLD
-480 MSSLLQNRVYNFKG
+480 MSSLLQNRVYDFKG
-494 IKKLNDKSINIDNI
+494 IKKLNDKSINIDEI
-508 KFPSS
+508 KFPST

-524 LGSEGSGTTL
+524 LGSEASGTIL

-584 SSKTEKLSNEFTGA
+584 SSKTEKLSNEFTAA
-598 GVDDPNKIVWDAN
+598 GVDDPNKIVWNAN

>member
-50 DYGDPTS
+50 DYSDSTS

-102 VAGSYFTY
+102 VAENYFTY
-110 EFNGF
+110 EFDGF

-125 SDAVFTSSCDV
+125 SDAIFTSSCDV

-154 KEVVYSENLTYENYF
+154 KEVVFSENLEYASSFVTNDET
-169 KIQLDKSV
+169 I
-177 GIGTVSIHERYTN
+177 SIYERYAKDPLVTFRMT
-190 KELYSFT
+190 KDS
-197 TGKNNLP
+197 LP
-204 YYYLD
+204 YYYET
-209 AKCTGFSV
+209 AKFARFDI

-224 FEDYPTGNTNDV
+224 FEDHSLGNATYYV
-236 DAPYEIRALYND
+236 DASYEIKALYND
-248 LTYKKFDVTIPQ
+248 LTYKKFDVNIPQ
-260 KVTFDRKDI
+260 KVTFGGKDI

-275 NQEHESNG
+275 TQEHETNG

-288 KVTYNEPFAPENK
+288 KVTYNEAFEPKTK
-301 EVTIDG
+301 EMTIDG
-307 TKYVFIGFEDT
+307 IKYVFTGFEDA
-318 IYAPNT
+318 IYADST
-324 HDKLP
+324 HEEVKGEPVDVN
-329 CKKIDAS
+329 

-357 HRGTT
+357 HEGTT
-362 TDTKEVSHGSLI
+362 THIKEVSYGSTI

-379 DEDTIPA
+379 DETKIPT

-394 YDGSKMKEID
+394 YDGSKMEGID
-404 SSFDDAK
+404 LS
-411 LKTLYTDGTTL
+411 TLYTGQTAL
-422 DSKFEAAKFDFSK
+422 DRQFESAKIDFSK

-445 LCVKKTLTEGIYSF
+445 VCIKKTLTEGIYSF
-459 EYDSSLKGYSLTV
+459 EYDSSLKGYSLTGI
-472 VSSSTELD
+472 SSIPTAGLD
-480 MSSLLQNRVYNFKG
+480 MSSLLQNRVYDFKG

-508 KFPSS
+508 KFPST

-571 LAECDRLTTINVK
+571 FAECDRLTTINVK
-584 SSKTEKLSNEFTGA
+584 NKEADSPDLFDGTGVKVLA
-598 GVDDPNKIVWDAN
+598 EIKWNAN

>member
-50 DYGDPTS
+50 DYSDSTS

-102 VAGSYFTY
+102 VAENYFTY
-110 EFNGF
+110 EFDGF

-125 SDAVFTSSCDV
+125 SDAIFTSSCDV

-154 KEVVYSENLTYENYF
+154 KEVVFSENLEYASSFVTNGET
-169 KIQLDKSV
+169 I
-177 GIGTVSIHERYTN
+177 SIYERYSIDPLATFRMT
-190 KELYSFT
+190 KDS
-197 TGKNNLP
+197 LP
-204 YYYLD
+204 YYYKT
-209 AKCTGFSV
+209 AKFARFDI

-224 FEDYPTGNTNDV
+224 FEDHSLGNATYYV
-236 DAPYEIRALYND
+236 DAPYEIRTIYENLY
-248 LTYKKFDVTIPQ
+248 YKQFDVSIPQ
-260 KVTFDRKDI
+260 KVTFDGKDI
-269 DTALFF
+269 DTKLFF
-275 NQEHESNG
+275 TEEHESNG

-288 KVTYNEPFAPENK
+288 KVTYNEAFAPKVK
-301 EVTIDG
+301 EKEIDG
-307 TKYVFIGFEDT
+307 TKYVFTGFEDA

-329 CKKIDAS
+329 GEKVDAN

-357 HRGTT
+357 HEGTT
-362 TDTKEVSHGSLI
+362 THIKKVSHGSLI

-379 DEDTIPA
+379 DETKIPA
-386 GYVFSGDW
+386 GYIYSGDW
-394 YDGSKMKEID
+394 YDGSKMKGID
-404 SSFDDAK
+404 LS
-411 LKTLYTDGTTL
+411 TLYTGQTAL
-422 DSKFEAAKFDFSK
+422 ESGFEAAKFDFSK

-445 LCVKKTLTEGIYSF
+445 LCVEKTITEGIYSF
-459 EYDSSLKGYSLTV
+459 EYDSSLKGYSLTG
-472 VSSSTELD
+472 VSSVSPSTELD

-508 KFPSS
+508 KFPST

-534 DLSNVTGELEI
+534 DLSNITGELEI

-557 TLKLPTVKSIGKNA
+557 TLKLPMVKSIGKNA
-571 LAECDRLTTINVK
+571 FAECDRLTTINVK
-584 SSKTEKLSNEFTGA
+584 NKETDSPDLFDGTG
-598 GVDDPNKIVWDAN
+598 VKVLVEIKWNAN

>member
-1 MKTKL
+1 MKNKL

-25 SSGSGLKG
+25 SSESGLKG

-50 DYGDPTS
+50 DYSKPAS

-90 TNKDYDYRKSSK
+90 TNKNYDYRKSSK
-102 VAGSYFTY
+102 VAESYFTY

-147 LVKIFND
+147 LFKIFND
-154 KEVVYSENLTYENYF
+154 KEVVYSENLTYANSF
-169 KIQLDKSV
+169 VISDDT
-177 GIGTVSIHERYTN
+177 ISIYERYVSEPLATFRMT
-190 KELYSFT
+190 KDS
-197 TGKNNLP
+197 LP
-204 YYYLD
+204 YYYEI
-209 AKCTGFSV
+209 AKFARFEI
-217 KRKNGDV
+217 KRKNGDT
-224 FEDYPTGNTNDV
+224 FEDHSFGNATYYV
-236 DAPYEIRALYND
+236 DAPYEIRAIYESLD
-248 LTYKKFDVTIPQ
+248 YKQFDVSVPQ
-260 KVTFDRKDI
+260 KVTFDGKDI

-275 NQEHESNG
+275 TQEHESNG

-288 KVTYNEPFAPENK
+288 KVTYNEAFEPKIK
-301 EVTIDG
+301 EKPIDG
-307 TKYVFIGFEDT
+307 TKYVFTGFEDA
-318 IYAPNT
+318 IYADST
-324 HDKLP
+324 HEEVKEEPVDVN
-329 CKKIDAS
+329 
-336 HIKDNVTLT
+336 HIKDNVALI

-357 HRGTT
+357 HIGTT
-362 TDTKEVSHGSLI
+362 TDIKEVSYGSLI
-374 NPISI
+374 NPITI
-379 DEDTIPA
+379 DEETIPA

-404 SSFDDAK
+404 PSFDDAK

-435 PVTTNLDLYC
+435 LVIMNLDLYC

-459 EYDSSLKGYSLTV
+459 EYDVSLKGYSLAG
-472 VSSSTELD
+472 VSSVPSAGLD
-480 MSSLLQNRVYNFKG
+480 MSSLLQNRVYDFKG
-494 IKKLNDKSINIDNI
+494 IKKLNDKSINIDEI
-508 KFPSS
+508 KFPST

-524 LGSEGSGTTL
+524 LGSEGSGTVL

-557 TLKLPTVKSIGKNA
+557 TLKLPMVKSIGKNA

>member
-50 DYGDPTS
+50 DYSNPTS

-102 VAGSYFTY
+102 VAESYFTY
-110 EFNGF
+110 EFDGF

-136 FANFKQVYNKY
+136 FANFKQSYNKY

-154 KEVVYSENLTYENYF
+154 KEVVYSENLTYANYF
-169 KIQLDKSV
+169 KIDDD
-177 GIGTVSIHERYTN
+177 TVSIHERYVSEPLATFRMT
-190 KELYSFT
+190 KDS
-197 TGKNNLP
+197 LP
-204 YYYLD
+204 YYYET
-209 AKCTGFSV
+209 AKFARFEL
-217 KRKNGDV
+217 KRKNGDI
-224 FEDYPTGNTNDV
+224 FEDHSFGNATYYV
-236 DAPYEIRALYND
+236 DAPYEIKALYND
-248 LTYKKFDVTIPQ
+248 LTYKKFDVAIPQ
-260 KVTFDRKDI
+260 TVTLGSKVI
-269 DTALFF
+269 DTQLFF
-275 NQEHESNG
+275 TEEHESVG

-288 KVTYNEPFAPENK
+288 KVTYNEAFEPKTK
-301 EVTIDG
+301 EMTIDG
-307 TKYVFIGFEDT
+307 TKYVFTGFDNAFYDEAKEKPVDV
-318 IYAPNT
+318 N
-324 HDKLP
+324 
-329 CKKIDAS
+329 

-352 LQVTF
+352 LKVTF
-357 HRGTT
+357 HIGTT
-362 TDTKEVSHGSLI
+362 TDIKEVSYGSLI

-379 DEDTIPA
+379 DESTIPA
-386 GYVFSGDW
+386 GYVFSEDW
-394 YDGSKMKEID
+394 YDGSKMKGID
-404 SSFDDAK
+404 
-411 LKTLYTDGTTL
+411 LNTLYTGQTAL
-422 DSKFEAAKFDFSK
+422 DRRFESAKIDFSK

-445 LCVKKTLTEGIYSF
+445 LCIKKTLTEGIYSF
-459 EYDSSLKGYSLTV
+459 EYDSSLKGYSLTGI
-472 VSSSTELD
+472 SSIPTAGLD

-508 KFPSS
+508 KFPST

-534 DLSNVTGELEI
+534 DLSNVTDELEI

-557 TLKLPTVKSIGKNA
+557 TLKLPMVKSIGKNA
-571 LAECDRLTTINVK
+571 FAECDRLTTINVK
-584 SSKTEKLSNEFTGA
+584 NKETDSPDLFDGTG
-598 GVDDPNKIVWDAN
+598 VKVLVEIKWNAN

>member
-50 DYGDPTS
+50 DYSDSTS

-102 VAGSYFTY
+102 VAENYFTY

-125 SDAVFTSSCDV
+125 SDAIFTSSCDV

-154 KEVVYSENLTYENYF
+154 KEVVYSENLTYANYF
-169 KIQLDKSV
+169 KIDDD
-177 GIGTVSIHERYTN
+177 TVSIHERYTN
-190 KELYSFT
+190 KELNSFRMT
-197 TGKNNLP
+197 KDSLP
-204 YYYLD
+204 YYYET
-209 AKCTGFSV
+209 AKFARFDI
-217 KRKNGDV
+217 KRKNGDT
-224 FEDYPTGNTNDV
+224 FEDYSLGNATYYV
-236 DAPYEIRALYND
+236 DASYEIKALYND
-248 LTYKKFDVTIPQ
+248 LTYKKFDVNIPQ
-260 KVTFDRKDI
+260 KVTFDGKDI

-275 NQEHESNG
+275 TEEHVSNG

-288 KVTYNEPFAPENK
+288 KATYNEAFAPKVK
-301 EVTIDG
+301 EKEIDG
-307 TKYVFIGFEDT
+307 TKYVFTGFEDA

-329 CKKIDAS
+329 GEKVDAN

-357 HRGTT
+357 HEGTT
-362 TDTKEVSHGSLI
+362 TYIKEVSYGSTI

-379 DEDTIPA
+379 DETKIPT

-394 YDGSKMKEID
+394 YDGSKMEGID
-404 SSFDDAK
+404 LS
-411 LKTLYTDGTTL
+411 TLYTGQTAL
-422 DSKFEAAKFDFSK
+422 DRQFESAKIDFSK

-445 LCVKKTLTEGIYSF
+445 LCVEKTITEGIYSF
-459 EYDSSLKGYSLTV
+459 EYDASLKGYSLTG
-472 VSSSTELD
+472 VSSSAGLD
-480 MSSLLQNRVYNFKG
+480 MSSLLQNRVYDFKG
-494 IKKLNDKSINIDNI
+494 IKKLNDKSINIDEI

-513 LVKLYNDSLYG
+513 LIKLYNDSLYG
-524 LGSEGSGTTL
+524 LGSEGNGTIL

-557 TLKLPTVKSIGKNA
+557 TLKLPMVKSIGKNA
-571 LAECDRLTTINVK
+571 LTECDRLTTINVK
-584 SSKTEKLSNEFTGA
+584 NKEADSPDLFDGTG
-598 GVDDPNKIVWDAN
+598 VKVLVEIKWNAN

>member
-50 DYGDPTS
+50 NYSDSTF

-102 VAGSYFTY
+102 VAENYFTY
-110 EFNGF
+110 EFDGF

-125 SDAVFTSSCDV
+125 SDAIFTSSCDV

-154 KEVVYSENLTYENYF
+154 KEVVFSENLEYASSFVTNGET
-169 KIQLDKSV
+169 I
-177 GIGTVSIHERYTN
+177 SIYERYSIDPLATFRMT
-190 KELYSFT
+190 KDS
-197 TGKNNLP
+197 LP
-204 YYYLD
+204 YYYKT
-209 AKCTGFSV
+209 AKFARFDI

-224 FEDYPTGNTNDV
+224 FEDHSLGNATYYV
-236 DAPYEIRALYND
+236 DAPYEIRTIYENLY
-248 LTYKKFDVTIPQ
+248 YKQFDVSIPQ
-260 KVTFDRKDI
+260 KVTFDGKDI
-269 DTALFF
+269 DTKLFF
-275 NQEHESNG
+275 TEEHESNG

-288 KVTYNEPFAPENK
+288 KVTYNEAFAPKVK
-301 EVTIDG
+301 EKEIDG
-307 TKYVFIGFEDT
+307 TKYVFTGFEDA

-329 CKKIDAS
+329 GEKVDAN

-357 HRGTT
+357 HEGTT
-362 TDTKEVSHGSLI
+362 THIKKVSHGSLI

-379 DEDTIPA
+379 DETKIPA
-386 GYVFSGDW
+386 GYIYSGDW
-394 YDGSKMKEID
+394 YDGSKMKGID
-404 SSFDDAK
+404 LS
-411 LKTLYTDGTTL
+411 TLYTGQTAL
-422 DSKFEAAKFDFSK
+422 ESGFEAAKFDFSK

-445 LCVKKTLTEGIYSF
+445 LCVEKTITEGIYSF
-459 EYDSSLKGYSLTV
+459 EYDSSLKGYSLTG
-472 VSSSTELD
+472 VSSVSPSTELD

-508 KFPSS
+508 KFPST

-534 DLSNVTGELEI
+534 DLSNITGELEI

-571 LAECDRLTTINVK
+571 FAECDRLTTINVK
-584 SSKTEKLSNEFTGA
+584 NKETDSPDLFDGTG
-598 GVDDPNKIVWDAN
+598 VKVLVEIKWNAN

>member
-50 DYGDPTS
+50 DYSDPTS

-90 TNKDYDYRKSSK
+90 TNKDYDYRKSSNIPE
-102 VAGSYFTY
+102 SYFTY

-154 KEVVYSENLTYENYF
+154 KEVVYSENLTYANYF
-169 KIQLDKSV
+169 KIDDD
-177 GIGTVSIHERYTN
+177 TVSIHERYVSEPLATFRMT
-190 KELYSFT
+190 KDS
-197 TGKNNLP
+197 LP
-204 YYYLD
+204 YYYET
-209 AKCTGFSV
+209 AKFARFEL
-217 KRKNGDV
+217 KRKNGDI
-224 FEDYPTGNTNDV
+224 FEDHSFGNATYYV
-236 DAPYEIRALYND
+236 DAPYEIKALYND
-248 LTYKKFDVTIPQ
+248 LTYKKFDVAIPQ
-260 KVTFDRKDI
+260 TVTLGSKVI
-269 DTALFF
+269 DTQLFF
-275 NQEHESNG
+275 TEEHESVG

-288 KVTYNEPFAPENK
+288 KVTYNEAFEPKTK
-301 EVTIDG
+301 EMTIDG
-307 TKYVFIGFEDT
+307 TKYVFTGFDNAFYDEAKEKPVDV
-318 IYAPNT
+318 N
-324 HDKLP
+324 
-329 CKKIDAS
+329 

-352 LQVTF
+352 LKVTF
-357 HRGTT
+357 HIGTT
-362 TDTKEVSHGSLI
+362 TDIKEVSYGSLI

-379 DEDTIPA
+379 DESTIPA
-386 GYVFSGDW
+386 GYVFSEDW
-394 YDGSKMKEID
+394 YDGSKMKGID
-404 SSFDDAK
+404 
-411 LKTLYTDGTTL
+411 LNTLYTGQTAL
-422 DSKFEAAKFDFSK
+422 DRRFESAKIDFSK

-445 LCVKKTLTEGIYSF
+445 LCIKKTLTEGIYSF
-459 EYDSSLKGYSLTV
+459 EYDSSLKGYSLTGI
-472 VSSSTELD
+472 SSIPTAGLD

-508 KFPSS
+508 KFPST

-557 TLKLPTVKSIGKNA
+557 TLKLPMVKSIGKNA

-584 SSKTEKLSNEFTGA
+584 NKETDSPDLFDGTG
-598 GVDDPNKIVWDAN
+598 VKVLVEIKWNAN

>member
-50 DYGDPTS
+50 DYSDSTS

-102 VAGSYFTY
+102 VAESYFTY

-154 KEVVYSENLTYENYF
+154 KEVVFSENLEYASSFVTNDET
-169 KIQLDKSV
+169 I
-177 GIGTVSIHERYTN
+177 SIYERYAKDPLVTFRMT
-190 KELYSFT
+190 KDS
-197 TGKNNLP
+197 LP
-204 YYYLD
+204 YYYET
-209 AKCTGFSV
+209 AKFARFDI

-224 FEDYPTGNTNDV
+224 FEDHSLGNATYYV
-236 DAPYEIRALYND
+236 DASYEIKALYND
-248 LTYKKFDVTIPQ
+248 LTYKKFDVNIPQ
-260 KVTFDRKDI
+260 KVTFGGKDI

-275 NQEHESNG
+275 TQEHETNG

-288 KVTYNEPFAPENK
+288 KVTYNEAFEPKTK
-301 EVTIDG
+301 EMTIDG
-307 TKYVFIGFEDT
+307 IKYVFTGFEDA
-318 IYAPNT
+318 IYADST
-324 HDKLP
+324 HEEVKGEPVDVN
-329 CKKIDAS
+329 

-357 HRGTT
+357 HEGTT
-362 TDTKEVSHGSLI
+362 THIKEVSYGSTI

-379 DEDTIPA
+379 DETKIPT

-394 YDGSKMKEID
+394 YDGSKMEGID
-404 SSFDDAK
+404 LS
-411 LKTLYTDGTTL
+411 TLYTGQTAL
-422 DSKFEAAKFDFSK
+422 DRQFESAKIDFSK

-445 LCVKKTLTEGIYSF
+445 VCIKKTLTEGIYSF
-459 EYDSSLKGYSLTV
+459 EYDASLKGYSLTG
-472 VSSSTELD
+472 VSSSTGLD
-480 MSSLLQNRVYNFKG
+480 MSSLLQNRVYDFKG
-494 IKKLNDKSINIDNI
+494 IKKLNDKSINIDEI
-508 KFPSS
+508 KFPST

-571 LAECDRLTTINVK
+571 FAECDRLTTINVK
-584 SSKTEKLSNEFTGA
+584 NRETDTPDLFVGTG
-598 GVDDPNKIVWDAN
+598 VKVLVEIKWNAN

>member
-50 DYGDPTS
+50 DYSDPSS

-102 VAGSYFTY
+102 VAENYFTY
-110 EFNGF
+110 EFDGF

-154 KEVVYSENLTYENYF
+154 KEVVFSENLEYASSFVTNDET
-169 KIQLDKSV
+169 I
-177 GIGTVSIHERYTN
+177 SIYERYAKDPLVTFRMT
-190 KELYSFT
+190 KDS
-197 TGKNNLP
+197 LP
-204 YYYLD
+204 YYYET
-209 AKCTGFSV
+209 AKFARFDI

-224 FEDYPTGNTNDV
+224 FEDHSLGNATYYV
-236 DAPYEIRALYND
+236 DASYEIKALYND
-248 LTYKKFDVTIPQ
+248 LTYKKFDANIPQ
-260 KVTFDRKDI
+260 KVTFGGKDI

-275 NQEHESNG
+275 TQEHETNG

-288 KVTYNEPFAPENK
+288 KVTYNEAFEPKTK
-301 EVTIDG
+301 EMTIDG
-307 TKYVFIGFEDT
+307 IKYVFTGFEDA

-329 CKKIDAS
+329 GEKVDAN

-357 HRGTT
+357 HEGTT
-362 TDTKEVSHGSLI
+362 THIKEVSYGSTI

-379 DEDTIPA
+379 DETKIPT

-394 YDGSKMKEID
+394 YDGSKMEGID
-404 SSFDDAK
+404 LS
-411 LKTLYTDGTTL
+411 TLYTGQTAL
-422 DSKFEAAKFDFSK
+422 DRQFESAKIDFSK

-445 LCVKKTLTEGIYSF
+445 VCIKKTLTEGIYSF
-459 EYDSSLKGYSLTV
+459 EYDASLKGYSLTG
-472 VSSSTELD
+472 VSSSTGLD
-480 MSSLLQNRVYNFKG
+480 MSSLLQNRVYDFKG
-494 IKKLNDKSINIDNI
+494 IKKLNDKSINIDEI
-508 KFPSS
+508 KFPST

-571 LAECDRLTTINVK
+571 FAECDRLTTINVK
-584 SSKTEKLSNEFTGA
+584 NKEADSPDLFDGTG
-598 GVDDPNKIVWDAN
+598 VKVLVEIKWNAN

>member
-50 DYGDPTS
+50 DYSDPSS

-102 VAGSYFTY
+102 VAENYFTY
-110 EFNGF
+110 EFDGF

-154 KEVVYSENLTYENYF
+154 KEVVFSENLEYASSFVTNDET
-169 KIQLDKSV
+169 I
-177 GIGTVSIHERYTN
+177 SIYERYAKDPLVTFRMT
-190 KELYSFT
+190 KDS
-197 TGKNNLP
+197 LP
-204 YYYLD
+204 YYYET
-209 AKCTGFSV
+209 AKFARFDI

-224 FEDYPTGNTNDV
+224 FEDHSLGNATYYV
-236 DAPYEIRALYND
+236 DASYEIKALYND
-248 LTYKKFDVTIPQ
+248 LTYKKFDVNIPQ
-260 KVTFDRKDI
+260 KVTFCGKDI

-275 NQEHESNG
+275 TQEHETSG

-288 KVTYNEPFAPENK
+288 KVTYNEAFEPKTK
-301 EVTIDG
+301 EMTIDG
-307 TKYVFIGFEDT
+307 IKYVFTGFEDA
-318 IYAPNT
+318 IYADST
-324 HDKLP
+324 HEEVKGEPVDVN
-329 CKKIDAS
+329 

-357 HRGTT
+357 HIGTT
-362 TDTKEVSHGSLI
+362 TDIKEVSYGSLI
-374 NPISI
+374 NPITI
-379 DEDTIPA
+379 DEETIPA

-394 YDGSKMKEID
+394 YDGSKMKVID
-404 SSFDDAK
+404 PSFDDTK
-411 LKTLYTDGTTL
+411 LKALYTDGTSL
-422 DSKFEAAKFDFSK
+422 HSKFKDAKFDFSK

-445 LCVKKTLTEGIYSF
+445 LCVEKTLTEGVYSF
-459 EYDSSLKGYSLTV
+459 EYDSSLKGYSLTGI
-472 VSSSTELD
+472 SSSTGLD

-508 KFPSS
+508 KFPST

-524 LGSEGSGTTL
+524 LGSEASGTIL

-571 LAECDRLTTINVK
+571 FAECDRLTTINVK
-584 SSKTEKLSNEFTGA
+584 NKEADNPDLFNGTGVKIL
-598 GVDDPNKIVWDAN
+598 VDIKWNAN

>member
-90 TNKDYDYRKSSK
+90 TNKNYDYRKSSK
-102 VAGSYFTY
+102 VAESYFTY

-136 FANFKQVYNKY
+136 FANFKKEYNKY

-154 KEVVYSENLTYENYF
+154 KEVVYSENLTYANSF
-169 KIQLDKSV
+169 VINDDT
-177 GIGTVSIHERYTN
+177 ISIHERYVSEPLATFRMT
-190 KELYSFT
+190 KDS
-197 TGKNNLP
+197 LP
-204 YYYLD
+204 YYYET
-209 AKCTGFSV
+209 AKFARFEI
-217 KRKNGDV
+217 KRKNGDT
-224 FEDYPTGNTNDV
+224 FEDHSLGNATYYV
-236 DAPYEIRALYND
+236 DASYEIRALYKD
-248 LTYKKFDVTIPQ
+248 LIYKKFDVTIPQ
-260 KVTFDRKDI
+260 KVTFGGKDI

-288 KVTYNEPFAPENK
+288 KVTYNEAFEPKTK
-301 EVTIDG
+301 EMEING
-307 TKYVFIGFEDT
+307 TKYVFTGFEDAV
-318 IYAPNT
+318 YADST
-324 HDKLP
+324 HEEVKGEPVDVN
-329 CKKIDAS
+329 
-336 HIKDNVTLT
+336 HIKDNVTLI

-357 HRGTT
+357 HIGTT
-362 TDTKEVSHGSLI
+362 TDIKEVSYGSLI
-374 NPISI
+374 NPITI
-379 DEDTIPA
+379 DEETIPA

-394 YDGSKMKEID
+394 YDGSEMKEID
-404 SSFDDAK
+404 PSFDDAK
-411 LKTLYTDGTTL
+411 LKALYTDGTAL
-422 DSKFEAAKFDFSK
+422 DRQFESAKFDFSK
-435 PVTTNLDLYC
+435 PITTNLDLYC
-445 LCVKKTLTEGIYSF
+445 LCVKKTLTEGVYSF
-459 EYDSSLKGYSLTV
+459 EYDASLKGYSLTG
-472 VSSSTELD
+472 VSSSTGLD
-480 MSSLLQNRVYNFKG
+480 MSSLLQNRVYDFKG
-494 IKKLNDKSINIDNI
+494 IKKLNDKSINIDEI
-508 KFPSS
+508 KFPST

-524 LGSEGSGTTL
+524 LGSEASGTIL

-545 GMNAFRSMVKMV
+545 GMNAFRSMIKLA
-557 TLKLPTVKSIGKNA
+557 TLKLPTVKSIGKNV

-584 SSKTEKLSNEFTGA
+584 NKEADNPDLFNGTGVKIL
-598 GVDDPNKIVWDAN
+598 VDIRWNVN

>member
-90 TNKDYDYRKSSK
+90 TNKNYDYRKSSK

-110 EFNGF
+110 EFDGF

-136 FANFKQVYNKY
+136 FANFKQSYNKY

-154 KEVVYSENLTYENYF
+154 KEVVYSENLTYANSF
-169 KIQLDKSV
+169 VINDDA
-177 GIGTVSIHERYTN
+177 ISIYERYVSEPLAIFRMTN
-190 KELYSFT
+190 DS
-197 TGKNNLP
+197 LP
-204 YYYLD
+204 YYYET
-209 AKCTGFSV
+209 AKFARFEI
-217 KRKNGDV
+217 KRKNGDT
-224 FEDYPTGNTNDV
+224 FEDHSLSNATYYV
-236 DAPYEIRALYND
+236 DAPYEIRALYKD
-248 LTYKKFDVTIPQ
+248 LIYKKFDVTIPQ
-260 KVTFDRKDI
+260 KVTFGGKDI

-275 NQEHESNG
+275 TQEHESNG
-283 DNYVY
+283 GNYVY
-288 KVTYNEPFAPENK
+288 KVTYNEAFEPKTK
-301 EVTIDG
+301 EMEING
-307 TKYVFIGFEDT
+307 TKYVFTGFEDA
-318 IYAPNT
+318 IYADST
-324 HDKLP
+324 HEEVKGEPVDVN
-329 CKKIDAS
+329 

-352 LQVTF
+352 LQITF
-357 HRGTT
+357 HIGTT
-362 TDTKEVSHGSLI
+362 TDIKEVSYGSLI
-374 NPISI
+374 NPITI
-379 DEDTIPA
+379 DEETIPA

-404 SSFDDAK
+404 PSFDDTK
-411 LKTLYTDGTTL
+411 LKALYTDGTSL
-422 DSKFEAAKFDFSK
+422 HSKFKDAKFDFSK

-459 EYDSSLKGYSLTV
+459 EYDVSLKGYSLTG
-472 VSSSTELD
+472 VSSSTGLD
-480 MSSLLQNRVYNFKG
+480 MSSLLQNRVYDFKG

-508 KFPSS
+508 KFPST

-524 LGSEGSGTTL
+524 LGSKGSGTIL

-584 SSKTEKLSNEFTGA
+584 NKETDNPDLFNGTGVKIL
-598 GVDDPNKIVWDAN
+598 VDIKWNTN

>member
-50 DYGDPTS
+50 DYSNPVS
-57 WDKTKAKYL
+57 WDKTKAKHL

-78 KQSVPSLTYLDE
+78 KQPAPSLTYLDE

-120 KSKPI
+120 SSKPI

-154 KEVVYSENLTYENYF
+154 KEVVYSENLTYRDSFVINDDTISIYQIGESGP
-169 KIQLDKSV
+169 KS
-177 GIGTVSIHERYTN
+177 ITMT
-190 KELYSFT
+190 KE
-197 TGKNNLP
+197 NLP
-204 YYYLD
+204 YYYET
-209 AKCTGFSV
+209 AEFV
-217 KRKNGDV
+217 RFEIKRKNGDT
-224 FEDYPTGNTNDV
+224 FEDFSYIDDAPYSI
-236 DAPYEIRALYND
+236 DAPYEIRALYKPLD
-248 LTYKKFDVTIPQ
+248 YKKFNVTIRQ
-260 KVTFDRKDI
+260 KVTFKGKDI
-269 DTALFF
+269 DTKLFF
-275 NQEHESNG
+275 GEPVALTES
-283 DNYVY
+283 NYVY
-288 KVTYNEPFAPENK
+288 EVPYNEAFEPKTK
-301 EVTIDG
+301 EVPIDG
-307 TKYVFIGFEDT
+307 TKYVFSGFEAAA
-318 IYAPNT
+318 YPEST
-324 HDKLP
+324 HEEVKGKQVDVN
-329 CKKIDAS
+329 

-357 HRGTT
+357 HIGTT
-362 TDTKEVSHGSLI
+362 TDIKEVSYGSLI

-379 DEDTIPA
+379 DEKTIPA

-394 YDGSKMKEID
+394 YDGSKLKEKD
-404 SSFDDAK
+404 PEFD
-411 LKTLYTDGTTL
+411 LSTLYTGGTALDG
-422 DSKFEAAKFDFSK
+422 KFESAKFDFSK
-435 PVTTNLDLYC
+435 TVTTNLDLYY
-445 LCVKKTLTEGIYSF
+445 LCVEKTLTEGAYSF
-459 EYDSSLKGYSLTV
+459 EYDSSLKGYSLTGI
-472 VSSSTELD
+472 SSAPSTGLD
-480 MSSLLQNRVYNFKG
+480 MSSLLQNRVYSFKG
-494 IKKLNDKSINIDNI
+494 IKQLKDKSINIDNI

-524 LGSEGSGTTL
+524 LGSGSGAIGTIL

-584 SSKTEKLSNEFTGA
+584 NSKTTKLSNEFTAA
-598 GVDDPNKIVWDAN
+598 GVDDLNKIAWDTN

>member
-25 SSGSGLKG
+25 SSESGLKG

-90 TNKDYDYRKSSK
+90 TNKNYDYRKSSK

-110 EFNGF
+110 EFDGF
-115 YTAGD
+115 YTTGD

-125 SDAVFTSSCDV
+125 SDAIFTSSCDV
-136 FANFKQVYNKY
+136 FANFKQSYNKY

-154 KEVVYSENLTYENYF
+154 KEVVYSENLTYANSF
-169 KIQLDKSV
+169 VINDDT
-177 GIGTVSIHERYTN
+177 ISIYERYVSEPLATFRMT
-190 KELYSFT
+190 KDS
-197 TGKNNLP
+197 LP
-204 YYYLD
+204 YYYET
-209 AKCTGFSV
+209 AKFARFEI
-217 KRKNGDV
+217 KRKNGDT
-224 FEDYPTGNTNDV
+224 FEDHSLGNATYYV
-236 DAPYEIRALYND
+236 DAPYEIRAIYENLD
-248 LTYKKFDVTIPQ
+248 YKQFDVSIPQ
-260 KVTFDRKDI
+260 KVTFDGKDI

-275 NQEHESNG
+275 TQEHESNG
-283 DNYVY
+283 GNYVY
-288 KVTYNEPFAPENK
+288 KVTYNEAFEPKTK
-301 EVTIDG
+301 EMEING
-307 TKYVFIGFEDT
+307 TKYVFTGFENA
-318 IYAPNT
+318 IYADST
-324 HDKLP
+324 HEEVKGEPVDVN
-329 CKKIDAS
+329 

-357 HRGTT
+357 HIGTT
-362 TDTKEVSHGSLI
+362 TDIKEVSYGSLI
-374 NPISI
+374 NPITI
-379 DEDTIPA
+379 DEETIPA

-394 YDGSKMKEID
+394 YDGSKMKVID
-404 SSFDDAK
+404 PSFDDAK
-411 LKTLYTDGTTL
+411 LKALYTDGTSL
-422 DSKFEAAKFDFSK
+422 DSKFESAKFDFSK

-445 LCVKKTLTEGIYSF
+445 LCVKKTLTEGVYSF
-459 EYDSSLKGYSLTV
+459 EYDASLKGYSLTG
-472 VSSSTELD
+472 VSSSTGLD
-480 MSSLLQNRVYNFKG
+480 MSSLLQNRVYDFKG
-494 IKKLNDKSINIDNI
+494 IKKLNDKSINIDEI

-513 LVKLYNDSLYG
+513 LIKLYNDSLYG
-524 LGSEGSGTTL
+524 LGSKGSGTIL

-584 SSKTEKLSNEFTGA
+584 NKEADNPDLFNGTGVKIL
-598 GVDDPNKIVWDAN
+598 VDIKWNTN

>member
-25 SSGSGLKG
+25 SSGSRLKG

-102 VAGSYFTY
+102 VAESYFTY

-154 KEVVYSENLTYENYF
+154 KEVVYSENLTYANSF
-169 KIQLDKSV
+169 VINDDT
-177 GIGTVSIHERYTN
+177 ISIYERYVSEPLATFRMTN
-190 KELYSFT
+190 DS
-197 TGKNNLP
+197 LP
-204 YYYLD
+204 YYYET
-209 AKCTGFSV
+209 AKFARFEI
-217 KRKNGDV
+217 KRKNGDT
-224 FEDYPTGNTNDV
+224 FEDHSLGNATYYV
-236 DAPYEIRALYND
+236 DASYEIRALYKD

-260 KVTFDRKDI
+260 KVTFDGKDI

-275 NQEHESNG
+275 NQEHETNL

-288 KVTYNEPFAPENK
+288 KVTYNEAFEPKTK
-301 EVTIDG
+301 EMTIDG
-307 TKYVFIGFEDT
+307 TKYVFSGFEDA
-318 IYAPNT
+318 IYADST
-324 HDKLP
+324 HEEVKGEPVDVN
-329 CKKIDAS
+329 

-357 HRGTT
+357 HIGTT
-362 TDTKEVSHGSLI
+362 TDIKEVSYGSLI
-374 NPISI
+374 NPITI
-379 DEDTIPA
+379 DEKTIPA

-404 SSFDDAK
+404 PSFDDTK
-411 LKTLYTDGTTL
+411 LKALYTDGTAL
-422 DSKFEAAKFDFSK
+422 DSKFESAKFDFSK

-445 LCVKKTLTEGIYSF
+445 LCVKKTLTEGVYSF
-459 EYDSSLKGYSLTV
+459 EYDASLKGYSLTG
-472 VSSSTELD
+472 VSSSTGLD
-480 MSSLLQNRVYNFKG
+480 MSSLLQNRVYDFKG
-494 IKKLNDKSINIDNI
+494 IKKLNDKSINIDEI
-508 KFPSS
+508 KFPST

-524 LGSEGSGTTL
+524 LGSEASGTIL

-557 TLKLPTVKSIGKNA
+557 TIKLPTVKNIGKNA

-584 SSKTEKLSNEFTGA
+584 NKEADNPDLFNGTGVKIL
-598 GVDDPNKIVWDAN
+598 VDIRWNVN

>member
-50 DYGDPTS
+50 DYSDSTS

-102 VAGSYFTY
+102 VAENYFTY
-110 EFNGF
+110 EFDGF

-154 KEVVYSENLTYENYF
+154 KEVVYSENLTYANYF
-169 KIQLDKSV
+169 KIDDD
-177 GIGTVSIHERYTN
+177 TVSIHERYVSEPLATFRMT
-190 KELYSFT
+190 KDS
-197 TGKNNLP
+197 LP
-204 YYYLD
+204 YYYET
-209 AKCTGFSV
+209 AKFARFDI

-224 FEDYPTGNTNDV
+224 FEDHSLGNATYYV
-236 DAPYEIRALYND
+236 DASYEIKALYKD
-248 LTYKKFDVTIPQ
+248 FTYKKFDVSIPQ
-260 KVTFDRKDI
+260 KVTFDGKDI

-275 NQEHESNG
+275 TEEHVSNG

-288 KVTYNEPFAPENK
+288 KVTYNEAFAPKVK
-301 EVTIDG
+301 EKEIGG
-307 TKYVFIGFEDT
+307 TKYVFTGFEDA

-329 CKKIDAS
+329 GEKVDAN

-352 LQVTF
+352 LKVTF
-357 HRGTT
+357 HEGTT
-362 TDTKEVSHGSLI
+362 THIKEVSYGSLI

-379 DEDTIPA
+379 DETKIPA

-394 YDGSKMKEID
+394 YDGSKMEGID
-404 SSFDDAK
+404 LS
-411 LKTLYTDGTTL
+411 TLYTGQTAL
-422 DSKFEAAKFDFSK
+422 DRQFESAKIDFSK

-445 LCVKKTLTEGIYSF
+445 LCVEKTITEGIYSF
-459 EYDSSLKGYSLTV
+459 EYDSSLKGYSLTG
-472 VSSSTELD
+472 VSSVSPSTELD
-480 MSSLLQNRVYNFKG
+480 MSSLLQNRVYDFKG
-494 IKKLNDKSINIDNI
+494 IKQLKDKSINIDNV

-534 DLSNVTGELEI
+534 DLSNITGELEI

-557 TLKLPTVKSIGKNA
+557 TLKLPMVKSIGKNA
-571 LAECDRLTTINVK
+571 FAECDRLTTINVK
-584 SSKTEKLSNEFTGA
+584 NKEADSPDLFDGTG
-598 GVDDPNKIVWDAN
+598 VKVLVEIKWNAN

>member
-50 DYGDPTS
+50 DYSDSTF

-102 VAGSYFTY
+102 VAENYFTY
-110 EFNGF
+110 EFDGF

-125 SDAVFTSSCDV
+125 SDAIFTSSCDV

-154 KEVVYSENLTYENYF
+154 KEVVFSENLEYASSFVTNGET
-169 KIQLDKSV
+169 I
-177 GIGTVSIHERYTN
+177 SIYERYSIDPLATFRMT
-190 KELYSFT
+190 KDS
-197 TGKNNLP
+197 LP
-204 YYYLD
+204 YYYKT
-209 AKCTGFSV
+209 AKFARFDI

-224 FEDYPTGNTNDV
+224 FEDHSLGNATYYV
-236 DAPYEIRALYND
+236 DAPYEIRTIYENLY
-248 LTYKKFDVTIPQ
+248 YKQFDVSIPQ
-260 KVTFDRKDI
+260 KVTFDGKDI
-269 DTALFF
+269 DTKLFF
-275 NQEHESNG
+275 TEEHESNG

-288 KVTYNEPFAPENK
+288 KVTYNEAFAPKVK
-301 EVTIDG
+301 EKEIDG
-307 TKYVFIGFEDT
+307 TKYVFTGFEDA

-329 CKKIDAS
+329 GEKVDAN

-357 HRGTT
+357 HEGTT
-362 TDTKEVSHGSLI
+362 THIKKVSHGSLI

-379 DEDTIPA
+379 DETKIPA
-386 GYVFSGDW
+386 GYIYSGDW
-394 YDGSKMKEID
+394 YDGSKMKGID
-404 SSFDDAK
+404 LS
-411 LKTLYTDGTTL
+411 TLYTGQTAL
-422 DSKFEAAKFDFSK
+422 ESGFEAAKFDFSK

-445 LCVKKTLTEGIYSF
+445 LCVEKTITEGIYSF
-459 EYDSSLKGYSLTV
+459 EYDSSLKGYSLTG
-472 VSSSTELD
+472 VSSVSPSTELD

-508 KFPSS
+508 KFPST

-534 DLSNVTGELEI
+534 DLSNITGELEI

-557 TLKLPTVKSIGKNA
+557 TLKLPMVKSIGKNA
-571 LAECDRLTTINVK
+571 FAECDRLTTINVK
-584 SSKTEKLSNEFTGA
+584 NKETDSPDLFDGTG
-598 GVDDPNKIVWDAN
+598 VKVLVEIKWNAN

>member
-110 EFNGF
+110 EFDGF

-125 SDAVFTSSCDV
+125 SDAIFTSSCDV
-136 FANFKQVYNKY
+136 FANFKQAYNKY

-154 KEVVYSENLTYENYF
+154 KEVVYSENLTYANSF
-169 KIQLDKSV
+169 VINDD
-177 GIGTVSIHERYTN
+177 TVSIYERYVSEPLATFRMT
-190 KELYSFT
+190 KDS
-197 TGKNNLP
+197 LP
-204 YYYLD
+204 YYYET
-209 AKCTGFSV
+209 AKFARFEI
-217 KRKNGDV
+217 KRKNGDT
-224 FEDYPTGNTNDV
+224 FEDHSLGNATYYV
-236 DAPYEIRALYND
+236 DAPYEIRAIYENLD
-248 LTYKKFDVTIPQ
+248 YKQFDVSVPQ
-260 KVTFDRKDI
+260 KVTFGGKDI

-288 KVTYNEPFAPENK
+288 KVTYNEAFEPKTK
-301 EVTIDG
+301 EMEING
-307 TKYVFIGFEDT
+307 TKYVFTGFEDA
-318 IYAPNT
+318 IYADST
-324 HDKLP
+324 HEEVKGEPVDVN
-329 CKKIDAS
+329 
-336 HIKDNVTLT
+336 HIKDNVTLI

-357 HRGTT
+357 HIGTT
-362 TDTKEVSHGSLI
+362 TDIKEVSYGSLI
-374 NPISI
+374 NPITI
-379 DEDTIPA
+379 DEETIPA

-394 YDGSKMKEID
+394 YDGSEMKEID
-404 SSFDDAK
+404 PSFDDTK
-411 LKTLYTDGTTL
+411 LKALYTDGTAL
-422 DSKFEAAKFDFSK
+422 DGKFKDAKFDFSK

-445 LCVKKTLTEGIYSF
+445 LCVKKTLTEGVYSF
-459 EYDSSLKGYSLTV
+459 EYDASLKGYSLAG
-472 VSSSTELD
+472 VSSVPSAGLD
-480 MSSLLQNRVYNFKG
+480 MSSLLQNRVYDFKG
-494 IKKLNDKSINIDNI
+494 IKKLNDKSINIDEI
-508 KFPSS
+508 KFPST

-524 LGSEGSGTTL
+524 LGSEASGTTL

-557 TLKLPTVKSIGKNA
+557 TLKLPMVKSIGKNA

-584 SSKTEKLSNEFTGA
+584 SSKTEKLSNEFTAA
-598 GVDDPNKIVWDAN
+598 GVDDPNKIVWNAN